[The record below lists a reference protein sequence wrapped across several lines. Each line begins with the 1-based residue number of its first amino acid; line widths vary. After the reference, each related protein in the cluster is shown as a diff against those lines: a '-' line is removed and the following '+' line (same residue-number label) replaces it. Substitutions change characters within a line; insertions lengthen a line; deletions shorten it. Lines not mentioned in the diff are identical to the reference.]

1 MKRPIHTEFVPIV
14 LLVDG
19 ARYRANGRALRA
31 EDDARG
37 IVLEPH
43 SVMHLTRAL
52 RRLAWHRVG
61 KYIVI

>member
-1 MKRPIHTEFVPIV
+1 M
-14 LLVDG
+14 DG
-19 ARYRANGRALRA
+19 ARYRANGHALRA

-43 SVMHLTRAL
+43 SAMHLSRAL

-61 KYIVI
+61 KYIVL